1 MKLTWAFDRAQMET
15 PTRHSEQAPP
25 TTTCAA
31 CQASDKVTSVTI
43 TGRVVY
49 LRCRRCRLVWCIPE
63 RRVSFRMQDARK
75 VFDVYR

>member
-1 MKLTWAFDRAQMET
+1 MET
-15 PTRHSEQAPP
+15 PTRHSDEAPL

-31 CQASDKVTSVTI
+31 CQGSDKVTSVTI

-49 LRCRRCRLVWCIPE
+49 LRCRRCRLVWRIPE
-63 RRVSFRMQDARK
+63 RRASFRTQDARK

>member
-1 MKLTWAFDRAQMET
+1 MET
-15 PTRHSEQAPP
+15 PSRHSKQAPP

-31 CQASDKVTSVTI
+31 CQAGDKVTSVTT

-49 LRCRRCRLVWCIPE
+49 LRCRRCRIVWSIPE
-63 RRVSFRMQDARK
+63 RRASVRTQDARK